1 MIVKRECF
9 MLTVAVLV
17 VSVLFP
23 LIIFSA
29 EVPPKVASDGKDLS
43 GGKQINFLG
52 IPLQNLAEEMQLAA
66 SKKENIL
73 FRTAIFDPI
82 AQGEPDF
89 TAYSFSEDKPEEW
102 DYFVMQFYDLPDE
115 KLKETLYNEGL
126 FFYKYIPNN
135 AYIVSMETK
144 SLEKIR
150 NSHKEIRWIGFLKGG
165 YKVDPKFLTD
175 VFEGSVYIDLTLFL
189 GEDPFS
195 ILSQLQE
202 IEKSVKFFR
211 LFHSEIESIMRIS
224 IEGSA
229 IPSFVTK
236 ASSIKGIEAMDYWT
250 LPHLM
255 NDSSIWVVQTYV
267 SGSTTVWT
275 HGITGTGQTVGVS
288 DSGCD
293 DDMCYFRHLNGVT
306 AVTDSQSPTL
316 PDTGTLYPTRKV
328 KAYYLIPGAT
338 IYDESAFSYHGTHV
352 CGSILGDNLA
362 TPSTPTSGGHDTAD
376 GMAPNAQLVFQDVGE
391 SGGSLAGLSNDN
403 YLIFQQAYN
412 AGARI
417 HSNSWGSDTEGAYTS
432 DCKTVDN
439 FIYDHEDF
447 LLYFANGNKSSA
459 GEVGSPASAKNC
471 ASIGALTHGSA
482 GADAVASF
490 TSRGP
495 TVDGR
500 YKPDVSAPGVGIVS
514 ALGDSSHTS
523 NNCST
528 QSMEG
533 TSMATPT
540 AAGAGTLLR
549 QYFYDGYYPTG
560 VKVADNAMT
569 PSAALMKAS
578 MINGAMDIGTAN
590 IPNNDEGYGR
600 VNLENVCYF
609 SGDARKTRVWD
620 KRNVVGLTTGQ
631 LDQYQVN
638 VASGKSFK
646 VTLVWTDPEASTIA
660 AVTLI
665 NNLDLQVISPSNQ
678 VYRGNVFT
686 SGQSVTG
693 GNADSLNNVETFL
706 LNAPEAGVWTIK
718 VIATSVPGTPLVPYS
733 NRQGYALVA
742 TYGDCT
748 TSLSAPTSFTATNNG
763 STGIDLSWG
772 AVSGAT
778 EYNIYRAD
786 GNCTL
791 TPEKFNFIGKTSSTT
806 YTDTL
811 VQGGFTYA
819 YKVRAVNTCGEGAI
833 STCSTASYTGNC
845 TLYPTF
851 SGLSSA
857 VNNLST
863 PICDV
868 DLSWSPGSS
877 NCPLGNSIKYNVYRG
892 TNPYFVADSSSRIAT
907 GLTATTYKDSSVAP
921 NTTYFYIVR
930 AEDGTTMNGGP
941 ANGGNEEFNSVI
953 KMVTPFSSTYSNGTW
968 SDDGG
973 DTNAKLTLTGEWTVT
988 NTLNH
993 TTGGTYCYHNAPDG
1007 FTHSPMQCSS
1017 ATTPSLVLQSG
1028 QTPQLSY
1035 WVNYNIEYQW
1045 DGVVV
1050 EISTNGGS
1058 TWTAIAPTAGYPST
1072 FSQTGSPPINGCGY
1086 SSTQGCFNGPSGNT
1100 SLSGWAQYTHDLSS
1114 YAGSTVMIRWNFSS
1128 DPGAEYQGF
1137 YLDDIQITYA
1147 SINNDCSISNGIV
1160 TLDKIIYNCADTIS
1174 ITLNDSDLTG
1184 TGSQSVTINSST
1196 ESSPE
1201 ESVTLT
1207 ESPASSG
1214 RFVGT
1219 INTTSSLPGYG
1230 NGVLSLSNGDT
1241 ITVTYIDADD
1251 GQGGH
1256 NVTKTDTATAD
1267 CIGPVISNVQVTN
1280 ITASSA
1286 TITWD
1291 TDENANSR
1299 VTYGSSKPPSTNQ
1312 DNLTTYSTS
1321 HTIDLSGLTTCT
1333 TYYFS
1338 VTSSDTFGNSTTDS
1352 SSGNYYTFTTQ
1363 GMAYA
1368 LTPQT
1373 FESGTTGWTL
1383 TGQWHQDNCKAHGGS
1398 YAMKAGSTTCPGTYN
1413 SSTTSDMTTSSSINL
1428 GSTGHGY
1435 HLRFWEYYQTESGY
1449 DYCRPQISTD
1459 GTTFTTLGTQ
1469 YAGTG
1474 TTWAQKDIDLSAYT
1488 GNVWIRFEFYADS
1501 VYNYEGWYV
1510 DDVEISKSQG
1520 CSAELIYQSK
1530 NVTEVCTGTGSG
1542 GGNGIVEP
1550 GEDATIQITMLN
1562 NGMQN
1567 ATGVSAI
1574 LSSTTPGV
1582 TITDNYATFPDIP
1595 SGATGVSQSP
1605 HFSIH
1610 IDSTVTCVTVANFTL
1625 HSTSNENPT
1634 GNDSYFTIDIG
1645 QAGGAITDFSEN
1657 FSGVTTPNLPT
1668 GWTVSKTS
1676 GNDWATNSSGCTGN
1690 ALYYP
1695 YNSTQ
1700 AANSWAYTPA
1710 ISLTAGVTYTF
1721 SCNQKIYSS
1730 SYPEIFEVKCGTG
1743 ATPAGQTIT
1752 IITSAS
1758 YTNTTCTARSNTF
1771 TVPTTGNYYI
1781 GIHCTSAADMW
1792 NLYVDDV
1799 LVTHTSTAICNVC
1812 TSSCTPPSTPAI
1824 TSITDKDA
1832 CSQNGITITFTSGT
1846 PATRHDLYKDGAVAQ
1861 SSVTSPIDYNP
1872 LDVNSHSYKIRA
1884 INTSDSCYTDSSSLA
1899 GTDANNTP
1907 TPTISGSSS
1916 NVCPSTTTLLATE
1929 SGMSNYQWYLN
1940 GSPISGANSYQYAAG
1955 TSGTYT
1961 VSYKNGS
1968 GCSGTSSGFAVTIIT
1983 CAPNIVYSTHGTFTE
1998 ITGNGDTYY
2007 DKGEKWSVQVTL
2019 QNTGN
2024 INATNVTATL
2034 SGNGIEVCT
2043 PNQSFG
2049 NIAVSGTGYADF
2061 EFVIDSNFSP
2071 CGGSIN
2077 FNVTNK
2083 ACTEQTPAGAD
2094 QNGVFSINVGKP
2106 TTGVVTLFGPDDLAN
2121 LSNWTASNYQAATT
2135 DTTCHTAADAQSN
2148 LNGTSYLTKT
2158 AAVSTVGYTNITVY
2172 YDWRVTHN
2180 AATQY
2185 LDWSTDGTN
2194 WNNGVAS
2201 INTTSWLC
2209 NQSTVLPSGAN
2220 GQSTLYI
2227 RFRTVS
2233 NNINR
2238 RGEVDYIKID
2248 GTQSGYDCSYV
2259 GGGTCGGGTPPAEI
2273 AVGANYTW
2281 PTVNQAQQTMGWNTE
2296 ATATGYRVYRGTKTQ
2311 LAALCD
2317 GTEDFC
2323 TRYDGTNTTL
2333 DITSDNPA
2341 TIDSINKVI
2350 YYLIVAYNAG
2360 GEGPSGTATCGTR
2373 VVNTTGICP

>member
-29 EVPPKVASDGKDLS
+29 EVPPKVASNGKDLS

-115 KLKETLYNEGL
+115 KLKETLYNEGV

-224 IEGSA
+224 IDGSA

-236 ASSIKGIEAMDYWT
+236 ASSIKGIESMDYWT

-293 DDMCYFRHLNGVT
+293 DDMCYFRNLNGVT

-417 HSNSWGSDTEGAYTS
+417 HSNSWGADTQGAYTS

-447 LLYFANGNKSSA
+447 LLYFANGNNYSV

-495 TVDGR
+495 TADGR
-500 YKPDVSAPGVGIVS
+500 YKPDVSAPGDYIIS

-528 QSMEG
+528 QSMGG

-631 LDQYQVN
+631 VDQYQVN

-819 YKVRAVNTCGEGAI
+819 YKVRAVNTCGEGLI
-833 STCSTASYTGNC
+833 STCSTATYTGNC

-892 TNPYFVADSSSRIAT
+892 TTPYFVADSSSRIAT
-907 GLTATTYKDSSVAP
+907 GLTATTYKDSSVIP

-930 AEDGTTMNGGP
+930 AEDGTTLNGGP

-1007 FTHSPMQCSS
+1007 FTHSPMQCAS

-1086 SSTQGCFNGPSGNT
+1086 SATQGCFNGPSGNT
-1100 SLSGWAQYTHDLSS
+1100 SLSGWAQYTHNLSS

-1128 DPGAEYQGF
+1128 DPGSEFQGF

-1147 SINNDCSISNGIV
+1147 SINNDCSISNGII
-1160 TLDKIIYNCADTIS
+1160 TLNKAIYSCSDTIG
-1174 ITLNDSDLTG
+1174 ITLNDSDLM
-1184 TGSQSVTINSST
+1184 GSGSHLVTINSST

-1251 GQGGH
+1251 GQGGY

-1267 CIGPVISNVQVTN
+1267 CIGPVISNVLVTN
-1280 ITASSA
+1280 ITGSSA
-1286 TITWD
+1286 TITWT
-1291 TDENANSR
+1291 TDENSNSR
-1299 VTYGSSKPPSTNQ
+1299 VTYGTTIPPTTNK
-1312 DNLTTYSTS
+1312 DDLTNYLTS
-1321 HTIDLSGLTTCT
+1321 HSLVVNGLSQCT
-1333 TYYFS
+1333 HYYFS
-1338 VTSSDTFGNSTTDS
+1338 VTSADITGNSVTETNSGSYYSFETGIDVNPTYNSTDVPKTISDNSTITSSITVTDNKIIQDVNVTIGSITHTYDGDLDIYLIAPDNTRVELSTDNGSSGDNYTNTIFDDEATTSITSGSAPFTGSFKPEGTLSTLDGKNAQGVWKLEVTDDSSGDTGTLNSWSITFTYPAQSCGASLEYQSNTFTDS
-1352 SSGNYYTFTTQ
+1352 CSGTGSGNNDGYIDPGEDITIQITLHNNGT
-1363 GMAYA
+1363 
-1368 LTPQT
+1368 
-1373 FESGTTGWTL
+1373 SGTTGVV
-1383 TGQWHQDNCKAHGGS
+1383 
-1398 YAMKAGSTTCPGTYN
+1398 GT
-1413 SSTTSDMTTSSSINL
+1413 
-1428 GSTGHGY
+1428 
-1435 HLRFWEYYQTESGY
+1435 
-1449 DYCRPQISTD
+1449 
-1459 GTTFTTLGTQ
+1459 
-1469 YAGTG
+1469 
-1474 TTWAQKDIDLSAYT
+1474 
-1488 GNVWIRFEFYADS
+1488 
-1501 VYNYEGWYV
+1501 
-1510 DDVEISKSQG
+1510 
-1520 CSAELIYQSK
+1520 
-1530 NVTEVCTGTGSG
+1530 
-1542 GGNGIVEP
+1542 
-1550 GEDATIQITMLN
+1550 
-1562 NGMQN
+1562 
-1567 ATGVSAI
+1567 
-1574 LSSTTPGV
+1574 LSSTTAGV
-1582 TITDNYATFPDIP
+1582 SVTDNYATYPDILADG
-1595 SGATGVSQSP
+1595 SGVSQAN
-1605 HFSIH
+1605 HYTVH
-1610 IDSTVTCVTVANFTL
+1610 IDNSVACGATLNFLL
-1625 HSTSNENPT
+1625 HITSNEGSWDRTFSLTVGQIVP
-1634 GNDSYFTIDIG
+1634 GGGTILNENFASGIPGTWSVIDG
-1645 QAGGAITDFSEN
+1645 GSGGGAASTWTTANPGGRTATSPIATPFAIVDSDNAGSSATQDEQLITPVLNLSTATSVTLEFDQYFYRYQTEIGDVDVKSSLTGDN
-1657 FSGVTTPNLPT
+1657 WVNVVRNSGASSPNPDH
-1668 GWTVSKTS
+1668 KTI
-1676 GNDWATNSSGCTGN
+1676 NIT
-1690 ALYYP
+1690 
-1695 YNSTQ
+1695 TQ
-1700 AANSWAYTPA
+1700 AAGASNVQVRFHYYQGSYDWYWMVDNVK
-1710 ISLTAGVTYTF
+1710 VTYTAPGG
-1721 SCNQKIYSS
+1721 CNIHPCTPSATPP
-1730 SYPEIFEVKCGTG
+1730 PEIATGT
-1743 ATPAGQTIT
+1743 
-1752 IITSAS
+1752 
-1758 YTNTTCTARSNTF
+1758 
-1771 TVPTTGNYYI
+1771 
-1781 GIHCTSAADMW
+1781 
-1792 NLYVDDV
+1792 
-1799 LVTHTSTAICNVC
+1799 
-1812 TSSCTPPSTPAI
+1812 
-1824 TSITDKDA
+1824 
-1832 CSQNGITITFTSGT
+1832 
-1846 PATRHDLYKDGAVAQ
+1846 
-1861 SSVTSPIDYNP
+1861 
-1872 LDVNSHSYKIRA
+1872 
-1884 INTSDSCYTDSSSLA
+1884 
-1899 GTDANNTP
+1899 
-1907 TPTISGSSS
+1907 
-1916 NVCPSTTTLLATE
+1916 
-1929 SGMSNYQWYLN
+1929 
-1940 GSPISGANSYQYAAG
+1940 
-1955 TSGTYT
+1955 
-1961 VSYKNGS
+1961 
-1968 GCSGTSSGFAVTIIT
+1968 
-1983 CAPNIVYSTHGTFTE
+1983 
-1998 ITGNGDTYY
+1998 
-2007 DKGEKWSVQVTL
+2007 
-2019 QNTGN
+2019 
-2024 INATNVTATL
+2024 
-2034 SGNGIEVCT
+2034 
-2043 PNQSFG
+2043 
-2049 NIAVSGTGYADF
+2049 
-2061 EFVIDSNFSP
+2061 
-2071 CGGSIN
+2071 
-2077 FNVTNK
+2077 
-2083 ACTEQTPAGAD
+2083 
-2094 QNGVFSINVGKP
+2094 
-2106 TTGVVTLFGPDDLAN
+2106 
-2121 LSNWTASNYQAATT
+2121 
-2135 DTTCHTAADAQSN
+2135 
-2148 LNGTSYLTKT
+2148 
-2158 AAVSTVGYTNITVY
+2158 
-2172 YDWRVTHN
+2172 
-2180 AATQY
+2180 
-2185 LDWSTDGTN
+2185 
-2194 WNNGVAS
+2194 
-2201 INTTSWLC
+2201 
-2209 NQSTVLPSGAN
+2209 
-2220 GQSTLYI
+2220 
-2227 RFRTVS
+2227 
-2233 NNINR
+2233 
-2238 RGEVDYIKID
+2238 
-2248 GTQSGYDCSYV
+2248 
-2259 GGGTCGGGTPPAEI
+2259 
-2273 AVGANYTW
+2273 NYTW
-2281 PTVNQAQQTMGWNTE
+2281 PTATQSSQIMGWNTE
-2296 ATATGYRVYRGTKTQ
+2296 ATATGYRVYRGT
-2311 LAALCD
+2311 LANLGNLCN
-2317 GTEDFC
+2317 GNTDFC

-2341 TIDSINKVI
+2341 TIDSTNKVI

-2373 VVNTTGICP
+2373 VVNTTGICTP